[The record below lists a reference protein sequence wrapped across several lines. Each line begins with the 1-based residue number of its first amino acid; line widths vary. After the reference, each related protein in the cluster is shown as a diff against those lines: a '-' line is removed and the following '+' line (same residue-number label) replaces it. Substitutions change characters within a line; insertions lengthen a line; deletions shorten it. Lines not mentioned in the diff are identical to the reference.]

1 MNSPQETQLSHEL
14 RQLVSDQPF
23 TPDIEAIGLRV
34 RHRHR
39 RSLALRGATAAGV
52 AVLAA
57 GGLFT
62 AIHGTGSTAAG
73 TTASQAPSA
82 SHAPAANSMLTSLA
96 AFVRASSG
104 SLPGDASLVATT
116 KTIGGKQVEADYF
129 LYTDSGDIYSAD
141 SESGLPA
148 AITHHENIADGTEAR
163 EVAAASYAAKG
174 DLTTAREKMVN
185 ITGSNLGLGLSPA
198 ERQRVWARSIAASQE
213 VFKDKGVK
221 PPAGPP
227 TGKALEEA
235 VGNRIWISSMDALT
249 AGGGNPEVRAGVLR
263 LLATVPEVTV
273 ANSTTGGQP
282 TLTLTAGSA
291 LFDGGSPGVLTIDA
305 KTGSPVKFSSAADGN
320 VSSSVQTYQV
330 SRVTLTDIEAGKF

>member
-1 MNSPQETQLSHEL
+1 MNSPQETQLGHEL
-14 RQLVSDQPF
+14 RQLASGPPF
-23 TPDIEAIGLRV
+23 TPDIEAIGRRA

-39 RSLALRGATAAGV
+39 RGLALRGATATGAV
-52 AVLAA
+52 VLAA

-62 AIHGTGSTAAG
+62 AVHGTGGTATG
-73 TTASQAPSA
+73 TTASQAP
-82 SHAPAANSMLTSLA
+82 AANSKLTSLA
-96 AFVRASSG
+96 AFVTASSG
-104 SLPGDASLVATT
+104 SLPGDASLVVTT
-116 KTIGGKQVEADYF
+116 KSLGGKQVEGDYF

-148 AITHHENIADGTEAR
+148 AIAHHENIADGTEAR
-163 EVAAASYAAKG
+163 EVAAASYAARG

-185 ITGSNLGLGLSPA
+185 VTGGNLGLGLSPA
-198 ERQRVWARSIAASQE
+198 ERQKVWARSIAASRE
-213 VFKDKGVK
+213 IFKEKGIN

-249 AGGGNPEVRAGVLR
+249 AGAGNPEVRAGVLR

-282 TLTLTAGSA
+282 TLTLTAGST
-291 LFDGGSPGVLTIDA
+291 LFDGGSPEVLTIDA
-305 KTGSPVKFSSAADGN
+305 KTGSPIKFSSPADGN
-320 VSSSVQTYQV
+320 VPSSVQTYKV
-330 SRVTLTDIEAGKF
+330 SRVTLADIEADKF